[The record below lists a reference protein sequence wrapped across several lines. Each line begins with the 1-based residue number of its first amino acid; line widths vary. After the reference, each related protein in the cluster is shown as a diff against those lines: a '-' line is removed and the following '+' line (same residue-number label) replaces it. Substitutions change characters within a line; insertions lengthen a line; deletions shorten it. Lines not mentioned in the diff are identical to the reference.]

1 MNFFFGCRVGYNFL
15 MKADNLPHFVTATS
29 MDEFAGETMI
39 TLIAMTSEAIRFED
53 LQKCFNEVLNGHGMG
68 LMWNNH
74 VEELVKNWDQFFGR
88 AIPVTCQMLQELDE
102 GVADD
107 LKNYFGTFC

>member
-1 MNFFFGCRVGYNFL
+1 MMGS
-15 MKADNLPHFVTATS
+15 DNLPTHVMVTCK
-29 MDEFAGETMI
+29 DEFAGETMI

-53 LQKCFNEVLNGHGMG
+53 LQECFNEVLKGHDTG
-68 LMWNNH
+68 LLWNNH
-74 VEELVKNWDQFFGR
+74 VEELVKNWDNFFGR
-88 AIPVTCQMLQELDE
+88 AIPVTCQMLQELEE

>member
-1 MNFFFGCRVGYNFL
+1 M
-15 MKADNLPHFVTATS
+15 VTCK
-29 MDEFAGETMI
+29 DEFADVTMI

-53 LQKCFNEVLNGHGMG
+53 LQQCFNEVLNGHGMG

-74 VEELVKNWDQFFGR
+74 VEELVKNWDQFFGK

>member
-1 MNFFFGCRVGYNFL
+1 MVGSN
-15 MKADNLPHFVTATS
+15 NLPDHLKVTS
-29 MDEFAGETMI
+29 KDEFANETMI
-39 TLIAMTSEAIRFED
+39 TLIVMTSEAIRFED

-74 VEELVKNWDQFFGR
+74 VEELVKNWSQFFGR
-88 AIPVTCQMLQELDE
+88 AIPVTCQMLQELEE

-107 LKNYFGTFC
+107 LKNYFDTFY